1 MIDYLK
7 GTVAFIRDDYI
18 VIDVGGVGYRVYCAN
33 PYVFQDRKDE
43 PTVVYTHYHV
53 REDAHQLY
61 GFATREEQE
70 LFRRLLNVN
79 GIGPKVAVGILAG
92 GRPEDVVAAIRREDI
107 AWLTKLPG
115 IGRKTA
121 QRIVLDLKD
130 KLDGVV
136 DAVPALPAE
145 PARPSG
151 LPADV
156 PPAWAEA
163 REALKALGYSEAEL
177 DRAWAGI
184 REQIEDG
191 ETVDRLMKRALQW
204 LFRG

>member
-7 GTVAFIRDDYI
+7 GTVVFIRDDYI
-18 VIDVGGVGYRVYCAN
+18 VVDVGGVGYRVYCAN
-33 PYVFQDRKDE
+33 PYVFQDKKDE
-43 PTVVYTHYHV
+43 QTVVYTHYHV

-70 LFRRLLNVN
+70 LFRKLLEVN
-79 GIGPKVAVGILAG
+79 GIGPKVAAGMLAG
-92 GRPEDVVAAIRREDI
+92 GRPEDVVSAIRREDV

-130 KLDGVV
+130 KLDGVAV
-136 DAVPALPAE
+136 AVPFA
-145 PARPSG
+145 SG
-151 LPADV
+151 EAVRAASSSPDA

-163 REALKALGYSEAEL
+163 REALMALGYSEAEL

-184 REQIEDG
+184 RKRIEDG
-191 ETVDRLMKRALQW
+191 ETVDSLMKRAFKW
-204 LFRG
+204 LFHG